1 MDHVWIFTTD
11 VPEDE
16 LQLLTCKSTDVG
28 DTPSKPVS
36 PSMRQL
42 LKMLLIFLT
51 NSKINNKNLR
61 EKAQLKMVHF
71 LLVI

>member
-28 DTPSKPVS
+28 DTPSKLL
-36 PSMRQL
+36 QL
-42 LKMLLIFLT
+42 LKMLFIFLT
-51 NSKINNKNLR
+51 NYKINNKNFS
-61 EKAQLKMVHF
+61 EKAQFKMGNF
-71 LLVI
+71 D